1 MKKKS
6 LLIPLFLLPAF
17 SVSMMAQYKDS
28 GVPAVAVTTLGAQ
41 DEGKLLS
48 FSVYTQR
55 DGFYVDFGNGN
66 TREYPWS
73 GTVVF
78 SDRTYGNVIKIYSFS
93 PDDPIQL
100 FSCAD
105 DSVKA
110 VTLNEPAIKILNVSG
125 NLLSDIDLSNN
136 PNLEDI
142 DASRNQLLVFK
153 YPDGTNLKKINLSQN
168 KLEAIDLSNC
178 TNIEYIDASVNNMR
192 APLSVKWPEST
203 TLTHFDVSCNNFF
216 NLDNVPSYPSLE
228 YLAANHNKLSVV
240 DLGKYPKLQTL
251 KVQYNTNLSSLR
263 TSVCPDLKALD
274 VTGTKLTA
282 LSLDQNTKLEN
293 LKASLLGLSSV
304 NLSALTEL
312 KDLTIEKS
320 GLKDIDLSANSKL
333 QSVNV
338 AGNALADLDFSGN
351 PELTSVDCSS
361 NSISSLDI
369 SKLSKLNTLN
379 CSINNIEELD
389 LSKNTALEDLNCSS
403 NDISALSLAN
413 NKALKKINFSDNK
426 VEAVSFSKQLD
437 IESVSA
443 KSNNMSKESLESMFY
458 SLPDINGMEI
468 DPDDALWK
476 GVVAFGNNPGSET
489 ADVTSLSAKGWKT
502 EQTADALGDASAMA
516 VIQPDMVGTK
526 YMFAIDCAADMWI
539 DWGDGVKKTYKYD
552 PSAGGSYQNI
562 EGVLQGTT
570 MKIYAPEATDFGISN
585 NSVAQLN
592 VSNMPNLKYLSCSGN
607 AITDLDVS
615 KNEKLEQLTCSNNPL
630 TFLNL
635 GDAKSLQRLYCE
647 NTQIKDLDF
656 SNCTNLTYLDLQNNR
671 LKSLNVKGC
680 TALQTLD
687 VTYNDLTEVDLS
699 SSPELTTFFADK
711 NQLKSL
717 DLSNNLQLENLSVG
731 VNNLEKLDIS
741 KHPYLVYVY
750 CNDNKLTEL
759 SPVATPLKVLQAQ
772 NNQIGSINLSE
783 CPNLTVVALNNN
795 QLTSADLSECSVLQR
810 LWLNN
815 NHLSSIKTPKYGMPN
830 LGVLN
835 ISDNDFES
843 FDFSVAPWASEIA
856 ASNNRLSGT
865 LDLTGNKSLEKFWGS
880 DNNLEAINFSGSGIT
895 TLIVNNNHLKTLD
908 PKSSALYWLEAK
920 NNELSAV
927 NVSYGD
933 NLYLAHLDNNK
944 INSLNL
950 KNKNKL
956 VSLSLRNNLFED
968 NALDRIYEQ
977 LPDMNGVDVPAD
989 YSSWMKWVFVEGN
1002 PGAETANSK
1011 ILTDKAW
1018 NVDVLGISGIDNIS
1032 IDGSGLSYDKST
1044 GKLLLNGSVVTSG
1057 RIVSA
1062 DGSSEGIDINGGSF
1076 SLDSLPHG
1084 IYIINVVADGKTY
1097 VKKIMK

>member
-1 MKKKS
+1 MKKQS
-6 LLIPLFLLPAF
+6 LLIPLFLLPSF

-28 GVPAVAVTTLGAQ
+28 GVPAVTVTTSGAQ
-41 DEGKLLS
+41 EEGRLLT

-73 GTVVF
+73 GTVAF
-78 SDRTYGNVIKIYSFS
+78 SDRTYGNVIKVYSLS

-105 DSVKA
+105 DSIKA
-110 VTLNEPAIKILNVSG
+110 VTLNEPSIKILNVSG
-125 NLLSDIDLSNN
+125 NLLSDIDLSKN
-136 PNLEDI
+136 PSLEEV

-153 YPDGTNLKKINLSQN
+153 FPEGTSLKKVNLSQN
-168 KLEAIDLSNC
+168 KLEAIDLSNS
-178 TNIEYIDASVNNMR
+178 TNIEYIDASVNNLR
-192 APLSVKWPEST
+192 APLSLKWPESS

-216 NLDNVPSYPSLE
+216 NLDNVPSYPALE

-263 TSVCPDLKALD
+263 TSVCPDLKTLD
-274 VTGTKLTA
+274 VTGTKLSA
-282 LSLDQNTKLEN
+282 LNLGQNTKLET
-293 LKASLLGLSSV
+293 LKASLLGISSV
-304 NLSALTEL
+304 DLSALTEL
-312 KDLTIEKS
+312 KDLTMEKC
-320 GLKDIDLSANSKL
+320 GLADVDFSANTKL
-333 QSVNV
+333 QSVDV
-338 AGNALADLDFSGN
+338 AGNSLADLDFSGN
-351 PELTSVDCSS
+351 PELTYVDCNS
-361 NSISSLDI
+361 NNISSLDI

-379 CSINNIEELD
+379 CSINRIEELD
-389 LSKNTALEDLNCSS
+389 LTKNTALEDLNCSS
-403 NDISALSLAN
+403 NDISALSLVN
-413 NKALKKINFSDNK
+413 NKTLKKINFNDNK
-426 VEAVSFSKQLD
+426 VEALSFSKQLD

-443 KSNNMSKESLESMFY
+443 KSNQMSKEALEAMFS
-458 SLPDINGMEI
+458 SLPDVNGMEI
-468 DPDDALWK
+468 DQDDALWK
-476 GVVAFGNNPGSET
+476 GVVAFSNNPGSES
-489 ADVTSLSAKGWKT
+489 ADVTSLLAKGWKT
-502 EQTADALGDASAMA
+502 ELTADALGDASAMA
-516 VIQPDMVGTK
+516 VISPDMVGTK

-539 DWGDGVKKTYKYD
+539 DWGDGIKKTYRYE
-552 PSAGGSYQNI
+552 PSAGSYQNI

-607 AITDLDVS
+607 AITELDVS

-635 GDAKSLQRLYCE
+635 GEAKSLQRLYCE
-647 NTQIKDLDF
+647 NTQVKDLDF
-656 SNCTNLTYLDLQNNR
+656 SNCANLTYLDLQKNR
-671 LKSLNVKGC
+671 LKSLNVKSC
-680 TALQTLD
+680 TALQTID

-711 NQLKSL
+711 NQLKTL

-731 VNNLEKLDIS
+731 VNQLEKLDIS

-759 SPVATPLKVLQAQ
+759 APVATPLKVLQAQ
-772 NNQIGSINLSE
+772 NNQISSIDLSE

-795 QLTSADLSECSVLQR
+795 QLSSADLSECSVVQR

-815 NHLSSIKTPKYGMPN
+815 NKLSSIKTPKYGMPS

-835 ISDNDFES
+835 ISDNEFES
-843 FDFSVAPWASEIA
+843 FDFSVAPWASEIV
-856 ASNNRLSGT
+856 ASNNKLSGT
-865 LDLTGNKSLEKFWGS
+865 VDLTGNKSLEKFWGS
-880 DNNLEAINFSGSGIT
+880 DNEIEAINFSGSGIT

-920 NNELSAV
+920 NNELVGV
-927 NVSYGD
+927 NVNNGD

-944 INSLNL
+944 LNSLNL
-950 KNKNKL
+950 KNKKAL

-968 NALDRIYEQ
+968 AALDRIYEQ
-977 LPDMNGVDVPAD
+977 LPDMSGVDVPAD

-1018 NVDVLGISGIDNIS
+1018 NVDVLGTSGIGNIS
-1032 IDGSGLSYDKST
+1032 VDGSGLSYDKST
-1044 GKLLLNGSVVTSG
+1044 GKLLVNGSVVTSG

-1062 DGSSEGIDINGGSF
+1062 DGSSEGIDFSNGSF
-1076 SLDSLPHG
+1076 NIDSLPHG
-1084 IYIINVVADGKTY
+1084 IYIINVVSDGKTY